1 MTESFRNNIN
11 SEEPSKELFFKVIG
25 RIKKEK
31 RMITVRRRLVLFS
44 GAFAISSGF
53 IIPVFNATKNGLA
66 TSGFLEFSS
75 LIFSDTRLIIANW
88 QSFMFS
94 LLESVPVMSLITL
107 LILVLIFFKSL
118 KEITEDVKFISSQKK
133 LNTI

>member
-1 MTESFRNNIN
+1 MTESLKNNIN

-25 RIKKEK
+25 RIKRER
-31 RMITVRRRLVLFS
+31 RMIAVRRRLVLFS
-44 GAFAISSGF
+44 SAFAISTSF
-53 IIPVFNATKNGLA
+53 IIPVFNATKNGLT

-107 LILVLIFFKSL
+107 LILLLIFFKSL

-133 LNTI
+133 LNTL